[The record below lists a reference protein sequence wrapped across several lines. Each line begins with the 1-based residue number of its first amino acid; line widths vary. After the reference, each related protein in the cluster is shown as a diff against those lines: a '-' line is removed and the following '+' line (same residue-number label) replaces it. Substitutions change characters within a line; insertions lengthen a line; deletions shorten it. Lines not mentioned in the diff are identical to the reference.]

1 MSGRGL
7 IDGLFGLA
15 RPLIHSLD
23 AETAHHA
30 AIKALSLM
38 PACDWGPDDARLG
51 INAFGLAF
59 PNPVGLAAGFD
70 KHAEVID
77 GALGLGF
84 GFVEAGGVTPRPQA
98 GNPRPRVF
106 RLPRD
111 GAVINRYGLNS
122 EGVEAM
128 AARLQARRKHGA
140 AAGIAKGI
148 VGINLGANK
157 ESADRAGDYALLVS
171 ELAELADF
179 LTINISSPNTPGL
192 RDLQAEAVLDEL
204 VARALEAR
212 DAASIKAKRTPIL
225 VKIAPDLTE
234 AELDG
239 IVAVLRRRQVDGM
252 IVSNTTIARPAS
264 LIEPAKAETGG
275 LSGAPLRAMAT
286 RVLAQT
292 ALRVEGA
299 FPLIGVGGVDSAE
312 AAIEKIEAGASLVQ
326 LYTAMIYKGP
336 GLVAEIKQG
345 LLAQMAREGLS
356 SITPM
361 IGRKM
366 QNLAKKELAKS

>member
-1 MSGRGL
+1 MMGG
-7 IDGLFGLA
+7 IVGNLFGLM

-23 AETAHHA
+23 AETAHLA
-30 AIKALSLM
+30 TVKALSLA
-38 PACDWGPDDARLG
+38 PVRACKADDPRLAVS
-51 INAFGLAF
+51 AFGLSF

-70 KHAEVID
+70 KNAEAVD

-84 GFVEAGGVTPRPQA
+84 GFVEAGGVTPLPQP

-122 EGVEAM
+122 EGMEAV
-128 AARLQARRKHGA
+128 AARLARRKASGA
-140 AAGIAKGI
+140 SGI
-148 VGINLGANK
+148 VGVNLGANK
-157 ESADRAGDYALLVS
+157 ESEDRAGDYARLVTR
-171 ELAELADF
+171 LAGLADF

-192 RDLQAEAVLDEL
+192 RDLQAEAALDDL
-204 VARALEAR
+204 VARSLDAR
-212 DAASIKAKRTPIL
+212 DVAAGGQGKRTPVL

-234 AELDG
+234 PELDG
-239 IVAVLRRRQVDGM
+239 IVAVMKRRQVDGM
-252 IVSNTTIARPAS
+252 IVSNTTVARPAT
-264 LIEPAKAETGG
+264 LLEAAKTETGG

-292 ALRVEGA
+292 ALRVERA

-336 GLVAEIKQG
+336 ALVSEIRRGLVE
-345 LLAQMAREGLS
+345 LMARETLAS
-356 SITPM
+356 TAPLV
-361 IGRKM
+361 GRRM
-366 QNLAKKELAKS
+366 EELARG